1 MRRAECH
8 ACGNPAVPALA
19 PLSSL
24 LRFVPTHAVIAD
36 ADGTTCSVWQNP
48 DVAGFSRALATGA
61 FATGGLRAILT
72 DASLFLWQ
80 STSMLHGAMA
90 ARLGVDGVRVR
101 LLPGRV
107 LVNQEA
113 CALPEHL
120 PWVFVSAADPDIEAR
135 RACLVRWMRR
145 FPPLAALYA
154 DGFEADWYM

>member
-1 MRRAECH
+1 MH
-8 ACGNPAVPALA
+8 NSSPAVPALA
-19 PLSSL
+19 PASSL
-24 LRFVPTHAVIAD
+24 LRSVPAHAVVAD
-36 ADGTTCSVWQNP
+36 ADDTACSVWRNP
-48 DVAGFSRALATGA
+48 DAAGFNWALATGA

-72 DASLFLWQ
+72 DASLYLWQ

-107 LVNQEA
+107 LANQEA

-120 PWVFVSAADPDIEAR
+120 PWVFAPAADLDMEAR

-154 DGFEADWYM
+154 DGFGVDWYM